1 VIETIYLE
9 LSDDNEKQIV
19 KSARQQEG
27 QSLSDET
34 LNVIDSLVETFKGMI
49 KGIQGFD
56 TYKAD
61 LHSGNVM
68 KRGNEIVIIDPLAN
82 DEDMDFNDKLFKE
95 LKKLNRE
102 SRGTKD
108 DE

>member
-1 VIETIYLE
+1 
-9 LSDDNEKQIV
+9 
-19 KSARQQEG
+19 
-27 QSLSDET
+27 
-34 LNVIDSLVETFKGMI
+34 
-49 KGIQGFD
+49 
-56 TYKAD
+56 
-61 LHSGNVM
+61 M